1 MWLDLGGK
9 GEFDVDIGAVV
20 EFSDQGQIKLVD
32 DEGDV
37 SCKPRVV
44 SVYHIMMCKN
54 VQIFD
59 PK

>member
-32 DEGDV
+32 DEGEV
-37 SCKPRVV
+37 S
-44 SVYHIMMCKN
+44 
-54 VQIFD
+54 
-59 PK
+59 